1 MVYLLDTNAIS
12 DLMRGLPQIENWM
25 AGLERADHV
34 VTCPIVRGEILFGS
48 HASRRA
54 DGARNWRREGRF
66 LDALHCEPVPE
77 RAGDL
82 YAAVKLGRQ
91 QRGLA
96 MDENDLWVA
105 ATASALGA
113 TLVSRG
119 DFGGIE
125 GLAVVAV
132 T

>member
-54 DGARNWRREGRF
+54 DGARNWRREAGGSWM
-66 LDALHCEPVPE
+66 HC
-77 RAGDL
+77 
-82 YAAVKLGRQ
+82 
-91 QRGLA
+91 
-96 MDENDLWVA
+96 
-105 ATASALGA
+105 TASRYRNGRATFTRPLSWAANSVVSQWTRTTYGWRRQRRRWVRHWSAGTAISEALKA
-113 TLVSRG
+113 WRSWL
-119 DFGGIE
+119 
-125 GLAVVAV
+125 
-132 T
+132 

>member
-1 MVYLLDTNAIS
+1 MEE
-12 DLMRGLPQIENWM
+12 RG
-25 AGLERADHV
+25 R
-34 VTCPIVRGEILFGS
+34 
-48 HASRRA
+48 
-54 DGARNWRREGRF
+54 RF

-113 TLVSRG
+113 TLVSRHG